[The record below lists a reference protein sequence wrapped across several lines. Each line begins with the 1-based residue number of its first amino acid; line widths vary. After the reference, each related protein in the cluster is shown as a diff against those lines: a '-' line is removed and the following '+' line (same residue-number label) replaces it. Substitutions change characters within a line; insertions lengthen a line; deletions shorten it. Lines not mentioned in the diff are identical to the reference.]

1 MRLYLLLLG
10 IVAGLWFMTTPDR
23 SAAAGVTSRP
33 SPTLEACH
41 PCDEGLI
48 STVPPSSR
56 VAEAAQNNDAVVHAA
71 MFWMS
76 TCPHCHV
83 VLEEV
88 LPPLQQRY
96 GDQLQILLI
105 EVKSEQEWNWL
116 VQTGTALGVPQEYLG
131 VPFLIIGQRALM
143 GSEQIPAEL
152 PGLIEQHLA
161 AGGVELPD
169 LPGLS
174 QALAAT
180 ATSTVQPTP
189 SGFGLAI
196 AILVGMVVAL
206 TYTGAVALQGF
217 KRRPARPA
225 SAWPEVALP
234 LLALIGLGV
243 ALYLAYVETQAVEA
257 ICGPVGDCNAVQA
270 SPYATLFGVLPVGVL
285 GAAGYLAIL
294 AAWLWGRFGSGQLA
308 DYAPPAMFGLSLF
321 GVLFSVYLTYLEPF
335 VIGAVCI
342 WCLTSA
348 VIITLLMLLTLKPA
362 LWIVQ
367 KPAR

>member
-1 MRLYLLLLG
+1 MRAYLLILG
-10 IVAGLWFMTTPDR
+10 IVAGLWLMTTPDR
-23 SAAAGVTSRP
+23 LAAAG
-33 SPTLEACH
+33 L
-41 PCDEGLI
+41 
-48 STVPPSSR
+48 
-56 VAEAAQNNDAVVHAA
+56 AEAAQKDDTVVHAA

-96 GDQLQILLI
+96 GDQLQITLI
-105 EVKSEQEWNWL
+105 EVKSEREWNWL
-116 VQTGTALGVPQEYLG
+116 VQTGMALGVPQEYLG
-131 VPFLIIGQRALM
+131 VPLLIIGQRALM

-161 AGGVELPD
+161 AGGVALPN

-180 ATSTVQPTP
+180 PVSTGQPTP

-196 AILVGMVVAL
+196 AILGGMVVAL
-206 TYTGAVALQGF
+206 GYVGAAAFQGL
-217 KRRPARPA
+217 KRRPSRSAP
-225 SAWPEVALP
+225 AWPEMTLP
-234 LLALIGLGV
+234 VLALIGLGV

-285 GAAGYLAIL
+285 GAAGYIAIL

-308 DYAPPAMFGLSLF
+308 DYAPSAMFGMSLF
-321 GVLFSVYLTYLEPF
+321 GVFFSIYLTYLEPF

-362 LWIVQ
+362 LQLAPVKVKQ
-367 KPAR
+367 RQRR

>member
-1 MRLYLLLLG
+1 
-10 IVAGLWFMTTPDR
+10 
-23 SAAAGVTSRP
+23 
-33 SPTLEACH
+33 
-41 PCDEGLI
+41 
-48 STVPPSSR
+48 

-152 PGLIEQHLA
+152 PGLIERHLA

-180 ATSTVQPTP
+180 PASMVQPTP

-196 AILVGMVVAL
+196 AILAGMVVAL
-206 TYTGAVALQGF
+206 AYTGAVALQRF

-225 SAWPEVALP
+225 SAWPQVALP

-308 DYAPPAMFGLSLF
+308 NYAPPAMFGLSLF